1 MLFLNKEEIF
11 RSVKLEEVVDVIEE
25 SMKLYETGKFEMP
38 TRMHVDYDGN
48 TLLLMPCY
56 AENRVGTKLLTLTPD
71 NKERE
76 LPVIQ
81 GCFILNDAETGEILA
96 FIEGSSL
103 TALRTGAVGSV
114 SIRNM
119 TSKDISSVGI
129 VGAGVQGYHQ
139 ALFAS
144 KVRAIDTIYV
154 HDINDKRV
162 REFKEKFS
170 ESKDPNIIY
179 VDYVK
184 ELVQRS
190 DVVITATTANEPVL
204 PDESKIFKGK
214 HFVGIGSYKPNM
226 REYPKAIYE
235 KIDKIIIDTEDA
247 VDESGDITLPLENGW
262 IGEDQIQTMGKLLNG
277 EIDLNLNKTTFFK
290 TVGMALFDLVTAN
303 LVYKKA
309 EELDFGIE
317 IDF

>member
-1 MLFLNKEEIF
+1 MLFLNDEEIF
-11 RSVKLEEVVDVIEE
+11 RSVELEEVVDVIEE

-38 TRMHVDYDGN
+38 TRMNVDYDGN

-170 ESKDPNIIY
+170 ESKDPNIIS

-204 PDESKIFKGK
+204 PDESKIFEGK

-226 REYPKAIYE
+226 REYPKAIFE

-247 VDESGDITLPLENGW
+247 VDESGDIILPLEKEW
-262 IGEDQIQTMGKLLNG
+262 IGGDQIQTMGKLLNG
-277 EIDLNLNKTTFFK
+277 EIDLDLNKTTFFK

-309 EELDFGIE
+309 EELGFGIE
-317 IDF
+317 IEL